1 MSDFKDRIED
11 YLSSST
17 HLSKRHVH
25 PRLLKMFEMGGI
37 KAVFTK
43 AEGQYLWDAEGN
55 RFLDLLAGGGV
66 YFMGRNHPK
75 VNAALRD
82 VLDLDLPNMCVV
94 NASALGGVVAGKLL
108 EIAGGDFGKVVF
120 ANSGSESNEVAIRFA
135 RTATGRRRFLYL
147 EGAFHGRSF
156 GAASMC
162 GYESMRKGM
171 EPLMSTC
178 TPIKPNDV
186 RQLRRELKMG
196 DVAAVFME
204 PVQGMTGEALDV
216 NYMREAETLCEQ
228 YGSLLVVDEVQTGL
242 GRTGKWFASTGNG
255 VRPHMLTSSKALS
268 GGQAPVGAVLIRDEV
283 YERIY
288 DKFGTGLVY
297 FSTFAENNL
306 AMAAAL
312 STIEALEEIDAPAQA
327 EEKGRMLREGL
338 LALKDKYDVIE
349 RVEGLGLMVTVY
361 FKDSSNPALM
371 AQQKIMG
378 AVDSSAFAAAVHTQ
392 LFVRSRIIAQLPGP
406 GKNAVKVL
414 PPVLVTEDD
423 IQYFLDSF
431 EDILADLYQA
441 NTGPVAAL
449 ANGLVKDTVG
459 RVSDAFPAVG
469 NLLNRSAFPPA
480 K

>member
-1 MSDFKDRIED
+1 MSEFKERIED

-37 KAVFTK
+37 KAVFNR
-43 AEGQYLWDAEGN
+43 AEGQYLWDTEGN

-75 VNAALRD
+75 INAALRD
-82 VLDLDLPNMCVV
+82 VLEMDLPNLCVV
-94 NASALGGVVAGKLL
+94 NASALGGVLAGKLL

-135 RTATGRRRFLYL
+135 RVATGRRRFLFL

-162 GYESMRKGM
+162 GYNSMREGM
-171 EPLMSTC
+171 EPLMPTC
-178 TPIKPNDV
+178 TPIKPNDI

-204 PVQGMTGEALDV
+204 PVQGMTGIALDP

-228 YGSLLVVDEVQTGL
+228 NGSLLVIDEVQTGL
-242 GRTGKWFASTGNG
+242 GRTGHWFASTGMG
-255 VRPHMLTSSKALS
+255 VRPHILTSSKALS

-288 DKFGTGLVY
+288 SKFGTGLVY

-312 STIEALEEIDAPAQA
+312 SAIEVLEELDAPAEA
-327 EEKGRMLREGL
+327 ARKGELLREGL
-338 LALKDKYDVIE
+338 VAMKEKYDVID
-349 RVEGLGLMVTVY
+349 RIEGMGLMITVY
-361 FKDSSNPALM
+361 FKDSSQPALM
-371 AQQKIMG
+371 AQQKIMS
-378 AVDSSAFAAAVHTQ
+378 AVDGGAFAAAVHTQ
-392 LFVRSRIIAQLPGP
+392 LFVRSRIVAQLPGP
-406 GKNAVKVL
+406 GKNAIKIL
-414 PPVLVTEDD
+414 PPVVVTDDD
-423 IQYFLDSF
+423 IAYFLSSF

-449 ANGLVKDTVG
+449 AAGFMKDTVG
-459 RVSDAFPAVG
+459 RVSKAVPALG
-469 NLLNRSAFPPA
+469 PLLNGGASA